1 MNKNILIV
9 ALSVLALVVVVETGY
24 ILKTK
29 LSSDEKAESLVARRE
44 PSSPRPTPVVLKK
57 GDKLADSPL
66 AKSAFE
72 VYPAMDTSEAAK
84 AALVSWT
91 VTTAKNTDGTV
102 SVTLISTSAA
112 DPASTYKVKTGEKLY
127 FVEMS
132 AGDDHADSDTD
143 LNLRDD
149 FGIVVDGNGIV
160 Q

>member
-29 LSSDEKAESLVARRE
+29 LSSDEKTESLVARRE
-44 PSSPRPTPVVLKK
+44 LASPRPTPVILKK

-72 VYPAMDTSEAAK
+72 VYPAMDTSDAAK

-91 VTTAKNTDGTV
+91 VTTAKNTDGTA
-102 SVTLISTSAA
+102 SVTMTPKNPA

-149 FGIVVDGNGIV
+149 FGIVVDGSGIV